1 MKKREINLNR
11 IRTYIYVSL
20 RHACVCTN
28 LFVLFPAAPAS
39 PPRNVR
45 VQSQEPGTIVVEWE
59 EPEIPNGIIQV
70 RLYWRR
76 V

>member
-1 MKKREINLNR
+1 MYN
-11 IRTYIYVSL
+11 
-20 RHACVCTN
+20 N

-45 VQSQEPGTIVVEWE
+45 AQSQVPETIVVEWE

-70 RLYWRR
+70 RLYCRR